1 MAILTRLARLLKAD
15 LHALLDRME
24 APDVLLQQALRDM
37 EAELQQSRQQQQQRQ
52 QQLNQMERLQQN
64 LQQQL
69 LQQQSE
75 LDLCLEEH
83 NDNLLR
89 VLMRR
94 HLETRQQLQL
104 LQTRQQDLQAQISV
118 AEQEIQQQQTDF
130 AALQTQAECWMT
142 PTAATSQIPTN
153 PPMVTEADI
162 ELALLKA
169 RRERS
174 VS

>member
-1 MAILTRLARLLKAD
+1 MAILTRLTRLLKAD

-37 EAELQQSRQQQQQRQ
+37 EAELQQSHQQQQQRQ
-52 QQLNQMERLQQN
+52 QQLNQMERLQHA

-75 LDLCLEEH
+75 LDLCLDEH

-104 LQTRQQDLQAQISV
+104 LQTRQQDLQAQITA
-118 AEQEIQQQQTDF
+118 AEQECQHQQSAF
-130 AALQTQAECWMT
+130 AALQSQAECWLT
-142 PTAATSQIPTN
+142 PAAAASPIPAH

-174 VS
+174 AS

>member
-1 MAILTRLARLLKAD
+1 MAILTRLTRLLKAD

-37 EAELQQSRQQQQQRQ
+37 EAELQQARQQQQQRQ
-52 QQLNQMERLQQN
+52 QQLNQMERLQHT

-104 LQTRQQDLQAQISV
+104 LQTRMQDLQAQITV
-118 AEQEIQQQQTDF
+118 AEQECQQQQTAF
-130 AALQTQAECWMT
+130 AALQAQAECWLT
-142 PTAATSQIPTN
+142 PAAPVASTAITQ
-153 PPMVTEADI
+153 PMVTEADI

-174 VS
+174 QS